1 MNWVIT
7 KTSCD
12 GIGNVMKGFISA
24 LSVNPNTTIECNQE
38 YSLGKY
44 DTVFDSRHI
53 YVDGQCEK
61 FYTCRLLV
69 LREEE
74 DEQEN
79 IVNEFQH
86 TSGCG
91 NPTLNHYY
99 SLTKLIDWNYDV
111 SRISTRV
118 KNRILGTIDTLHFQP
133 HILNAV
139 NGYVSQFLP
148 GKTLGIS
155 VRTWK
160 ANHERNIDR
169 PYNFHT
175 YANAIRHYLPSVSTI
190 VLSVDNED
198 VLSEYLNLLQDK
210 HVIVLRHNDTN
221 NETQTAFIKMLTL
234 AKCDMFIGNRISTFS
249 ELVFWFSRCNIHVT
263 TVF

>member
-1 MNWVIT
+1 MYWVIS

-24 LSVNPNTTIECNQE
+24 FSVNPETKIECNPN
-38 YSLGKY
+38 YTLGKY
-44 DTVFDSRHI
+44 DTVLDSSHI
-53 YVDGQCEK
+53 YQGGYRED

-79 IVNEFQH
+79 IYNEFQY
-86 TSGCG
+86 TNGCG
-91 NPTLNHYY
+91 NPKLNHHY

-118 KNRILGTIDTLHFQP
+118 KQRILQTLDAIVFQP
-133 HILNAV
+133 SILESV
-139 NGYVSQFLP
+139 NRNVAQFHA
-148 GKTLGIS
+148 GRVLGVS

-160 ANHERNIDR
+160 AKHEQNIDR
-169 PYNFHT
+169 PYDFET
-175 YANAIRHYLPSVSTI
+175 YANAIHPHLPSVSSV

-198 VLSEYLNLLQDK
+198 VLQDYLELLRDK
-210 HVIVLRHNDTN
+210 HVIVLRQNDTE
-221 NETQTAFIKMLTL
+221 NETQTAFVKMMTL
-234 AKCDMFIGNRISTFS
+234 AKCNVFVGNRISTFS
-249 ELVFWFSRCNIHVT
+249 ELVFWFSRATIQVT
-263 TVF
+263 PVF

>member
-7 KTSCD
+7 KTNCD

-24 LSVNPNTTIECNQE
+24 LSVNPNTTIECNPD

-44 DTVFDSRHI
+44 DTIFDSRHI
-53 YVDGQCEK
+53 YSGGEREN

-74 DEQEN
+74 DEQDN
-79 IVNEFQH
+79 IVNEFQY
-86 TSGCG
+86 TNGCG
-91 NPTLNHYY
+91 NPNLNHHY
-99 SLTKLIDWNYDV
+99 SFTKLIDWNYDV
-111 SRISTRV
+111 SRVSMRV
-118 KNRILGTIDTLHFQP
+118 KERILRTIDTLRFQP
-133 HILNAV
+133 FIVDAV
-139 NGYVSQFLP
+139 NRYVSQFHP

-160 ANHERNIDR
+160 AKHEHNIDR
-169 PYNFHT
+169 PYDFQT
-175 YANAIRHYLPSVSTI
+175 YANVIREHLPSVSTV

-198 VLSEYLNLLQDK
+198 VLPEYLELLQDK
-210 HVIVLRHNDTN
+210 HVIVLQHNE

-234 AKCDMFIGNRISTFS
+234 AKCDVFIGNRIRTFS
-249 ELVFWFSRCNIHVT
+249 ELVFWFSHCNIQVT